1 MGRPSHGVLGLSFLG
16 TRGLQS
22 VSLIICISLAAKF
35 ISSMVENQQAPPQAL
50 VGVLC
55 VFCIA
60 ALYCV
65 ASLILYFDNQL
76 PLPQTA
82 IADVMIFIALM
93 TSSIIIGKP
102 LSYLS
107 CKAVA
112 KGSTKELIENLGSRI
127 NQDADMLATVTS
139 TPVAQ
144 TTPTPTFVANA
155 VQYTT
160 TTVSNAAATV
170 AATLAPGGDAQ
181 VKGSDGNLYTIS
193 GRSLTPRDL
202 VIKESDYKS
211 WITGGSTSDCMM
223 MKAVWGFGITMTVL
237 FVFSATMLAFIWKAQ
252 RAEGSKAS
260 KTASDA

>member
-1 MGRPSHGVLGLSFLG
+1 MGRPNHGVLGLSFLG

-35 ISSMVENQQAPPQAL
+35 ISSMVEDQQAPPQAL

-60 ALYCV
+60 TLYCA

-76 PLPQTA
+76 PLFESA
-82 IADVMIFIALM
+82 VADVMIFVALM
-93 TSSIIIGKP
+93 TSSIVIGKP

-112 KGSTKELIENLGSRI
+112 KGSTEELVQNLGAKI
-127 NQDADMLATVTS
+127 NQEPDHIATITS
-139 TPVAQ
+139 TPLAQ
-144 TTPTPTFVANA
+144 TAPTQTFAADV
-155 VQYTT
+155 VQYTA

-170 AATLAPGGDAQ
+170 AATLAPGGNTQ
-181 VKGSDGNLYTIS
+181 VKGSDGNFYTIS

-211 WITGGSTSDCMM
+211 WITGGSPSECMM

-237 FVFSATMLAFIWKAQ
+237 FVFSATMLAFIWKSQ
-252 RAEGSKAS
+252 RPGRSNAS
-260 KTASDA
+260 KTADDA